1 MKAMFGVVGLLIALA
16 IVGLL
21 AANQLKA
28 TAGHGLAAEAIVGAR
43 AASVLNAAPG
53 STVREAATNAQQK
66 VQDDVTKAL
75 EQGMAARAS
84 SPDQ

>member
-1 MKAMFGVVGLLIALA
+1 MRALFGVVGLLIALA

-21 AANQLKA
+21 AANKLKA
-28 TAGHGLAAEAIVGAR
+28 TAGHGLAAEAVVGAR

-66 VQDDVTKAL
+66 VQDDVMKAL

>member
-1 MKAMFGVVGLLIALA
+1 MRAMFGVVGLLIALA

-21 AANQLKA
+21 ASNKLKA
-28 TAGHGLAAEAIVGAR
+28 TAGPGLAAEAVVGAR

>member
-1 MKAMFGVVGLLIALA
+1 MRAMFGVVGLLIALA

-21 AANQLKA
+21 AANKLKA
-28 TAGHGLAAEAIVGAR
+28 TAGNGLAAEAVVGAR

-53 STVREAATNAQQK
+53 NTVREAATNAQQK

-75 EQGMAARAS
+75 EQGMAARAA